1 MRKAAFILAAL
12 AAAVAVVAG
21 FAARGSGP
29 TAATASSHREAPL
42 ISEDPSADNTDTYA
56 FRSPDKPDTVTI
68 ISNWI
73 PGEDPAAGPNWYTF
87 SPSARYDVYADK
99 NGDGKPDVTWR
110 FRFKNQAPVAFL
122 QNTAQSY
129 TVTRVD
135 GKGAGRV
142 VGSGLLTPPDN
153 IGSRSTPNY
162 HALAAAGVHDLS
174 DGATVFA
181 GQRDDGFFG
190 DVGAIFDLVAIRAG
204 TGASGGGK
212 DFFAGYAVHTVAL
225 QVPLSQLDNGGNHVV
240 GIWSATDRPVVTAQL
255 ASWRGQKFV
264 KKTTAWRQV
273 SRLGN
278 PLINEVLIPTQL
290 KDKWNATTPDK
301 DKQFEQY
308 YSSSILAKLLNQL
321 YPQFGPFQETNRAD
335 LVSVLLTGLKEPN
348 LNYTGA
354 TLADEIRLNL
364 AIAPTA
370 SVGKGNRLGVVGGD
384 LAGYPNGRRLEDDV
398 IDISERAI
406 GGALIGHSLPLGDG
420 VDANDVPYM
429 SSFPYEADSFSGY
442 DNTKGQQKP

>member
-1 MRKAAFILAAL
+1 M
-12 AAAVAVVAG
+12 
-21 FAARGSGP
+21 
-29 TAATASSHREAPL
+29 
-42 ISEDPSADNTDTYA
+42 
-56 FRSPDKPDTVTI
+56 
-68 ISNWI
+68 
-73 PGEDPAAGPNWYTF
+73 
-87 SPSARYDVYADK
+87 
-99 NGDGKPDVTWR
+99 
-110 FRFKNQAPVAFL
+110 
-122 QNTAQSY
+122 
-129 TVTRVD
+129 
-135 GKGAGRV
+135 
-142 VGSGLLTPPDN
+142 
-153 IGSRSTPNY
+153 
-162 HALAAAGVHDLS
+162 
-174 DGATVFA
+174 
-181 GQRDDGFFG
+181 
-190 DVGAIFDLVAIRAG
+190 
-204 TGASGGGK
+204 
-212 DFFAGYAVHTVAL
+212 HTVAL

-278 PLINEVLIPTQL
+278 PLINEVLIPAQL

-370 SVGKGNRLGVVGGD
+370 SVGKGNRLGVLGGD

-429 SSFPYEADSFSGY
+429 TTFPYEADPFSGFE
-442 DNTKGQQKP
+442 NTKGQQKP